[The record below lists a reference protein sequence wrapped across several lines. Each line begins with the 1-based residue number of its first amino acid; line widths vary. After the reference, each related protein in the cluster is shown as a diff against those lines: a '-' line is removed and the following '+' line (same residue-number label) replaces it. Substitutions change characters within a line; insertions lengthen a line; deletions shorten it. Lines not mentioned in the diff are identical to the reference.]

1 MRKYNLHLLLA
12 FANLVVINWV
22 LIRFVAFHYPM
33 LGHDY
38 AYAIPQM
45 LDTFIHYKVNGL
57 SIQWYT
63 PSFGGGLPAFPNPN
77 NSQFSILEVLTL
89 WMSPWQA
96 VILSTI
102 FFVSV
107 GGLASF
113 YLFRKVLDYHWT
125 TSLLGMVFFSAN
137 GFIMERVT
145 VGHLGYQTFPLL
157 ALILVLLL
165 ECSLPWGAAALI
177 FALVVTLIIHQAGY
191 SLIVIFG
198 LSLLLILPLVYIL
211 RPKVFSWKRIVGII
225 GVGGGVALLMS
236 ASKLAAVYAFMRF
249 FPREMADTYLT
260 TPLLGLFGILLQL
273 LGTMNLVPLLWVAR
287 VDPALLPKYMVF
299 TTGAGYGYWEF
310 DMSLSPVV
318 FIILI
323 FGLYNFLR
331 RPRGYFQKLVADK
344 RWLAWLSF
352 FLFTW
357 IAIEFTLA
365 DGWLYP
371 YLRKLPIL
379 GSMHVNSRFAVVF
392 LFPLVL
398 AVAALY
404 NRWIVK
410 WPGRRIAQV
419 FALVNILTLLP
430 LGTFFLLRNDM
441 QRRSYNLLTSDE
453 IYTSIRAGASIEIT
467 AISLEENETQALSE
481 QVSNLNIYEPIFGYL
496 LEDFRPEAKPG
507 SVWNVS
513 NGFFNMTN
521 PAGYVFPEINGSRPF
536 ERIPVSE
543 KDKLEAFVNH
553 RQPEWKIPLYQQVL
567 DWASGLT
574 FVVVV
579 AGLAVFGLR
588 RLWKLFPRMHP
599 PNASA
604 E

>member
-1 MRKYNLHLLLA
+1 
-12 FANLVVINWV
+12 
-22 LIRFVAFHYPM
+22 
-33 LGHDY
+33 
-38 AYAIPQM
+38 
-45 LDTFIHYKVNGL
+45 
-57 SIQWYT
+57 
-63 PSFGGGLPAFPNPN
+63 
-77 NSQFSILEVLTL
+77 
-89 WMSPWQA
+89 
-96 VILSTI
+96 
-102 FFVSV
+102 
-107 GGLASF
+107 
-113 YLFRKVLDYHWT
+113 
-125 TSLLGMVFFSAN
+125 
-137 GFIMERVT
+137 
-145 VGHLGYQTFPLL
+145 
-157 ALILVLLL
+157 
-165 ECSLPWGAAALI
+165 
-177 FALVVTLIIHQAGY
+177 
-191 SLIVIFG
+191 
-198 LSLLLILPLVYIL
+198 
-211 RPKVFSWKRIVGII
+211 VFSWKRIVGII

-441 QRRSYNLLTSDE
+441 QRRSYNILTSDE

-588 RLWKLFPRMHP
+588 RLWKLFPRMQP